1 MEATMKELAKLK
13 EEGKIKHIGVCNFGP
28 EDIRTLLKIGVP
40 IISNQLSYVD
50 PNPPPTHTHTYTPR
64 VLAHPFLL
72 VAASVVGGSAAAA
85 ARRNCILMRV
95 LMLFASVCVH
105 ILVL

>member
-13 EEGKIKHIGVCNFGP
+13 EEGKLKHIGVCNFGP

-50 PNPPPTHTHTYTPR
+50 PNPPPHTHTLR

-72 VAASVVGGSAAAA
+72 VAASVVGGSAVAA